1 MHPAPAALAQGR
13 AWMEEMALQES
24 LFWHSSIWN
33 YAHMH
38 PICTLQSSS
47 QDRRLNEMP
56 MPLSAVL
63 AGFWAVGLAP
73 GTRGAE
79 AAEAFSSA
87 ELLAEVARIR
97 LQTQKP
103 DTAFV
108 WLPHLAMHR
117 CLTAQRP
124 KGDSIKAGPV
134 VLGCSSTPMQLHPL
148 SLM

>member
-1 MHPAPAALAQGR
+1 
-13 AWMEEMALQES
+13 MEEMALQES
-24 LFWHSSIWN
+24 LFWHSSHLELCP
-33 YAHMH
+33 YASHMH
-38 PICTLQSSS
+38 IAELITGQKIERNANAAFSCFG
-47 QDRRLNEMP
+47 RL
-56 MPLSAVL
+56 L
-63 AGFWAVGLAP
+63 AVGLAP

-103 DTAFV
+103 DTACV
-108 WLPHLAMHR
+108 WLAHLAMHR